1 MTLTTGVIR
10 FQQGNLNTLF
20 GKVTQLLSQI
30 DRSMVRRSMPYN
42 VSDPTTLVDMVLFS
56 YQFIRKVIFSVD
68 ILSEQN
74 RCCRLLVAHNT

>member
-10 FQQGNLNTLF
+10 FQQGDLNTLF

-42 VSDPTTLVDMVLFS
+42 VSDPTNLVDMILFN
-56 YQFIRKVIFSVD
+56 YQFIKKVIFSVD

-74 RCCRLLVAHNT
+74 RCCRLSVAHNA

>member
-10 FQQGNLNTLF
+10 FQQSDLNTLI

-42 VSDPTTLVDMVLFS
+42 VSVTTDLVDMVLFN
-56 YQFIRKVIFSVD
+56 YQFIKKVIFSVD

-74 RCCRLLVAHNT
+74 RCCRLSVVHNT